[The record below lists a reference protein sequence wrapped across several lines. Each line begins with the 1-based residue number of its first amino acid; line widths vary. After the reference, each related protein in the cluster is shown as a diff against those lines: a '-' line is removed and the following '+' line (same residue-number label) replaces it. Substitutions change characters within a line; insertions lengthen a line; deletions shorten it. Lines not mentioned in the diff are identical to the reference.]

1 MATLFILFETAAG
14 YCLFKKEEYDE
25 TGGQLSKVQK
35 AVNDLERFKKMVTF
49 EAQYSF
55 KTAEEALENMQ
66 AIAHNKCSPAHKAF
80 LKSNLASSSSSKK
93 QKFSL
98 GIMDPRLGPQIHE
111 EAGITASFND
121 TIVEL
126 LRGIRTH
133 YPKLLKSKKHP
144 YLTLPFPQRSTIRTW
159 FARSWVSV
167 TPTPATAV
175 PRTSTARTSLSSR
188 RSH

>member
-1 MATLFILFETAAG
+1 
-14 YCLFKKEEYDE
+14 
-25 TGGQLSKVQK
+25 VQK
-35 AVNDLERFKKMVTF
+35 AVNDLDRFKKMVTF

-66 AIAHNKCSPAHKAF
+66 AIAHNKCSPALKAF

-126 LRGIRTH
+126 LRGIRAH
-133 YPKLLKSKKHP
+133 YPKLLKKVNDKDMVRAQ
-144 YLTLPFPQRSTIRTW
+144 LG
-159 FARSWVSV
+159 
-167 TPTPATAV
+167 
-175 PRTSTARTSLSSR
+175 LSHSYSR
-188 RSH
+188 HRCAQDVNR